1 MEQNTAEILGMSIQA
16 RIIVSCAV
24 AAFAYLVD
32 FLCCKLI
39 IPLIRKVAD
48 KTSFKWDNYI
58 TDSRVLHNVFHLIP
72 PVILMVVL
80 PMLFPDGG
88 QWTVLL
94 TKALSIYIIVVSCSL
109 GCAFVNSLYAISSDS
124 DVLRNKPMKGV
135 YQMVKVVIVCVG
147 AILTVGVLIE
157 KDFTTLLAG
166 LGASAAVLMLVFK
179 DTILGVVAG
188 IQLSAHDMLR
198 PGDWIM
204 MDKNGINGEVE
215 EVTLNTVKVRNW
227 DHAIVTVPPYVLV
240 SDSFINWRG
249 MRESAGRRVARAFRI
264 DMNSIRFCTEEERSR
279 FSGEEWAKDIVI
291 DDHTVNLSLFRAAA
305 EQYLR
310 SRSDINSDLMI
321 LVRQLEP
328 TAEGLPLQ
336 LYFFTRTK
344 VWAEHEHIA
353 SDIVE
358 HILAMMPAFGLKVF
372 QRPSG
377 LDLLSKS

>member
-24 AAFAYLVD
+24 AAFAYLAD

-227 DHAIVTVPPYVLV
+227 DLAIVTVPPYVLV

-358 HILAMMPAFGLKVF
+358 HILSMMPAFGLKVF

>member
-291 DDHTVNLSLFRAAA
+291 DDHTVNLSLFRTAA

>member
-24 AAFAYLVD
+24 AAFAYLAD